1 MKYIIKVLFCCY
13 VISILAL
20 IGQAQEKISTKS
32 YVVSDIAPLKKVIIL
47 SPLQDYARQS
57 YYHYADKNFS
67 VLYYEDGMISQ
78 HRKMVDILKEN
89 SVEVLNILDLLEN
102 AIANARKTG
111 ELEKLLEEIF
121 PRHYLQLKGKIDK
134 IDAAH
139 LLGSADDFFYH
150 YDDKGRF
157 YPLIP
162 PTSELFYTRDFAAT
176 TPKGVIITNSKV
188 KYRHYE
194 HSIGRFMFTYADT
207 LKDYK
212 IAFDAEKEGVRCEGG
227 DIIIKDENT
236 ILMGIN
242 NFSDAE
248 AAKKI
253 AQKLNMD
260 VIGVAM
266 PPFED
271 FSGTNIEIMHLDTVF
286 NLVDK
291 NKALTVP
298 FLFEKK
304 YAKNHPIAKILK
316 AINER
321 IKAEKER
328 QEEELGFSTSFEK
341 ALKYIP
347 QVGWLTHYKAGSGEA
362 IELNEKLVDYLREQ
376 GYKFIWVGGDRNNLR
391 EDKYILARALYELSL
406 QAANVVQLAPGKVLA
421 YAHNKYTIEALKKG
435 GIEVLTFE
443 GKYLADDLGGP
454 HCLTMPLVRQY

>member
-1 MKYIIKVLFCCY
+1 MRYLVKSIVLVFI
-13 VISILAL
+13 ISICAL
-20 IGQAQEKISTKS
+20 IGYTQQTSTTS
-32 YVVSDIAPLKKVIIL
+32 YVVADIAPLKKVIIL
-47 SPLQDYARQS
+47 PPLHDYALQS
-57 YYHYADKNFS
+57 YYHYADRNFS
-67 VLYYEDGMISQ
+67 ILFYEDGMISQ
-78 HRKMVDILKEN
+78 HRMMVDMLRKN
-89 SVEVLNILDLLEN
+89 GVEVLNILDLLDN
-102 AIANARKTG
+102 AIANARKAG
-111 ELEKLLEEIF
+111 ELEKSLQEIF
-121 PRHYLQLKGKIDK
+121 PQHFARLKDKIDM

-139 LLGSADDFFYH
+139 LLGSADDFFYQ

-157 YPLIP
+157 SPLLP

-176 TPKGVIITNSKV
+176 TPVGVIITNSKV
-188 KYRHYE
+188 SYRHYE
-194 HSIGRFMFTYADT
+194 HAIGRFMFTYADV

-227 DIIIKDENT
+227 DIIVKDENT

-266 PPFED
+266 PPYED

-291 NKALTVP
+291 DKALTVP

-304 YAKNHPIAKILK
+304 YAENHPIVKILK
-316 AINER
+316 AINE
-321 IKAEKER
+321 KLKTEKER
-328 QEEELGFSTSFEK
+328 QEEEAGFSTSFEK

-362 IELNEKLVDYLREQ
+362 VALNKKLVDYLQEQ
-376 GYKFIWVGGDRNNLR
+376 GYTIIWVGGDRGNLR
-391 EDKYILARALYELSL
+391 QDKYLLERVLYELSL
-406 QAANVVQLAPGKVLA
+406 QAANVVQLAPAKILA
-421 YAHNKYTIEALKKG
+421 YAHNKYTIEALEKNGVK
-435 GIEVLTFE
+435 VLSFE
-443 GKYLADDLGGP
+443 AKYLADDLGGP
-454 HCLTMPLVRQY
+454 HCLTMPLVRQW

>member
-1 MKYIIKVLFCCY
+1 MRYLVKSIVSVFI
-13 VISILAL
+13 ISICAL
-20 IGQAQEKISTKS
+20 TGYTQQNSTTP
-32 YVVSDIAPLKKVIIL
+32 YVAADIAPLKKVIIL
-47 SPLQDYARQS
+47 LPQQDYARQS
-57 YYHYADKNFS
+57 YYHYADRNFS
-67 VLYYEDGMISQ
+67 ILFYEDGMISQ
-78 HRKMVDILKEN
+78 HRMMVDMLKKN
-89 SVEVLNILDLLEN
+89 GVEVLNILDLLDN
-102 AIANARKTG
+102 AIANARKAA
-111 ELEKLLEEIF
+111 ELEKSLQEIF
-121 PRHYLQLKGKIDK
+121 PQHFSRVKDKIDM

-139 LLGSADDFFYH
+139 LLGSADDFFYQ
-150 YDDKGRF
+150 YDDKERF
-157 YPLIP
+157 SPLLP
-162 PTSELFYTRDFAAT
+162 STSELFYTRDFAAT

-188 KYRHYE
+188 TYRHYE
-194 HSIGRFMFTYADT
+194 HAIGRFMFTYADA

-227 DIIIKDENT
+227 DIIVKDENT

-248 AAKKI
+248 AAKKM

-266 PPFED
+266 PPYED

-286 NLVDK
+286 NLLDK

-298 FLFEKK
+298 YLFEKK
-304 YAKNHPIAKILK
+304 YAQDNPIVTILK
-316 AINER
+316 AINE
-321 IKAEKER
+321 KVKTEKER
-328 QEEELGFSTSFEK
+328 QEEEVGFSTSFEK

-362 IELNEKLVDYLREQ
+362 VELNKKLVDYLQEQ
-376 GYKFIWVGGDRNNLR
+376 GYTIIWVGGDRGSLR
-391 EDKYILARALYELSL
+391 EDKYLLERVLYELSL
-406 QAANVVQLAPGKVLA
+406 QAANVVQLAPAKVLA

-454 HCLTMPLVRQY
+454 HCLTMPLVRQW